1 MNYFSS
7 CQDGI
12 ISRFICYKIK
22 IHSFYEI
29 NFYIFYLKYA
39 IAPTIDIL
47 ETLGSSAVSHQGTC
61 VEDYMLCKKLEPS
74 LVEQLTFVRKGT
86 TFLQYVHY

>member
-7 CQDGI
+7 CQDSI
-12 ISRFICYKIK
+12 IYSLICYKIK

-39 IAPTIDIL
+39 IAPTIDN
-47 ETLGSSAVSHQGTC
+47 LGNPWKQCRFSSR
-61 VEDYMLCKKLEPS
+61 DLC
-74 LVEQLTFVRKGT
+74 
-86 TFLQYVHY
+86 